1 MYQAFLN
8 PRLVGKRFDG
18 HTVPLEMLKDFSA
31 LEEMVVEVAKWK
43 FRQAHPDS
51 KRVQRNFSQGLELHL
66 AQIKDGSAIPAIVL
80 VTTAALSAG
89 NAQYFEHARVEI
101 VAAIDQAA
109 HGLSPALPNYLLSYF
124 DRFGRSLRV
133 DESIVFDSDTQNP
146 ISYTPVLR
154 KRLVQLAQVETW
166 TEEVAL
172 RGRIPAINQDKLGFQ
187 LQLRDGTKLP
197 APLTDQHLAAVL
209 DAVNGYRAGAH
220 VLLQGV
226 VKKDRLDHMQAFET
240 VEHISPLDPLDVTLR
255 LAALAELKPGW
266 LDGKGQTPDPSHTQ
280 WLAAAFEDNFDAS
293 LPLPYLYPTADGGI
307 QAEWSISDW
316 EASLEIDLPTKG
328 ASLQALNL
336 VTRELHEHDLVLTS
350 IEGSQQINAVLHQI
364 GGGAA

>member
-1 MYQAFLN
+1 MYQEFLN

-51 KRVQRNFSQGLELHL
+51 KRVQRNFSQGIELHL

-80 VTTAALSAG
+80 MTTDALTAG

-101 VAAIDQAA
+101 VAAIEQAA
-109 HGLSPALPNYLLSYF
+109 QGKIPALPSHLLSYF

-133 DESIVFDSDTQNP
+133 DECIVFDRETQNP
-146 ISYTPVLR
+146 ISYTQELR
-154 KRLVQLAQVETW
+154 KRLVQFAQVETW

-187 LQLRDGTKLP
+187 LELRDGTKLP
-197 APLTDQHLAAVL
+197 APLTDQHWAAVL
-209 DAVNGYRAGAH
+209 DAVNGYRAGSY

-226 VKKDRLDHMQAFET
+226 VKKDRLGQMQAFET

-255 LAALAELKPGW
+255 LAALAELAPGW
-266 LDGKGQTPDPSHTQ
+266 LNGKGHAPDPNHTQ
-280 WLAAAFEDNFDAS
+280 WLAAAFEDNFDTN
-293 LPLPYLYPTADGGI
+293 LPLPYLYPTSEGGI

-316 EASLEIDLPTKG
+316 EASLEIDLHTKS
-328 ASLQALNL
+328 ATFQAFNL
-336 VTRELHEHDLVLTS
+336 VTRELHEHDLVLTT
-350 IEGSQQINAVLHQI
+350 GAGWQQINTILYQI
-364 GGGAA
+364 GGGAV